1 MIFSTL
7 MIDPERPQK
16 KLLNYLLFGNLG
28 LYLIEN
34 ILSMNQNVSIDSAPK
49 NQAQPSE
56 ITKQDQSQIE
66 SIKITDYNDNK
77 EMSLE
82 DILFELVQDTNSVTI
97 SQVIIQFL
105 KLNSKLDKTNLVLNI
120 VVIIVSFIYMISCL

>member
-1 MIFSTL
+1 ML
-7 MIDPERPQK
+7 VDPERPQK

-34 ILSMNQNVSIDSAPK
+34 ILSMNQNVAIDSNVK
-49 NQAQPSE
+49 NQIQPSE

-82 DILFELVQDTNSVTI
+82 DILFELVQDTDTVTI
-97 SQVIIQFL
+97 SQVIVQFL

-120 VVIIVSFIYMISCL
+120 VVIIVSISQYFNTA

>member
-7 MIDPERPQK
+7 MIDPDRPQK

-34 ILSMNQNVSIDSAPK
+34 ILSMNQNISIDSAPK

-105 KLNSKLDKTNLVLNI
+105 RLNSKLDKTNLVLNI
-120 VVIIVSFIYMISCL
+120 VVIIVNFIFMISCA

>member
-1 MIFSTL
+1 
-7 MIDPERPQK
+7 
-16 KLLNYLLFGNLG
+16 
-28 LYLIEN
+28 
-34 ILSMNQNVSIDSAPK
+34 MNQNVAIDSNVK
-49 NQAQPSE
+49 NQIQPSE

-82 DILFELVQDTNSVTI
+82 DILFELVQDTDTVTI
-97 SQVIIQFL
+97 SQVIVQFL

-120 VVIIVSFIYMISCL
+120 VVIIVSISQYFNTA